1 MATDPVTAKFVE
13 EMVKRSQEKK
23 TETKPQS
30 SFDGVKTDDVV
41 RLTNNLREKIQKG
54 MKQI

>member
-41 RLTNNLREKIQKG
+41 KLTNNLRERIQKG
-54 MKQI
+54 MK